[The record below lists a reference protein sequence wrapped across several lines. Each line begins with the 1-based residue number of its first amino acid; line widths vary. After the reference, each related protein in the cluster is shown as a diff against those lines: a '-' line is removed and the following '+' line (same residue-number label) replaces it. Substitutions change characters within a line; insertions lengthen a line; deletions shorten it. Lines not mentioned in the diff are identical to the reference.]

1 MSSISQLCLHLSSFS
16 VRGGG
21 NVQCTKKVNTLLW
34 FLVSSLILFVIKDL
48 GVDLTNLI
56 YKVPCHVVALFH
68 NLPSLCTTTVI
79 CEQLL
84 PGVMIVPITIGSRNS
99 VTIHGS
105 GKCAG
110 FVMVI
115 SDPPYRLTF
124 FSPNILAVK
133 EKKVLSRP

>member
-1 MSSISQLCLHLSSFS
+1 VYCIH
-16 VRGGG
+16 
-21 NVQCTKKVNTLLW
+21 
-34 FLVSSLILFVIKDL
+34 
-48 GVDLTNLI
+48 
-56 YKVPCHVVALFH
+56 
-68 NLPSLCTTTVI
+68 
-79 CEQLL
+79 EQLL

-115 SDPPYRLTF
+115 SDPPYCFTF

-133 EKKVLSRP
+133 EKNVIYRP